1 LVVRTIVI
9 PFISLALLCGSLLAQ
24 GTATDTTHSLTVTTG
39 ANGKVHVV
47 SSATLVESAA
57 LFGSFSA
64 SLSLQYYGRTLSGGS
79 ITVQGTSD
87 FGPCSSPA
95 SSPSI
100 ACNTVQYTCGAASFG
115 SACSSTVTLATS
127 SATTVVTLPS
137 NSACTNGG
145 SPCGPTNPFTIP
157 LNFTLSND
165 PYYKTGPYSASL
177 QFTLSA
183 N

>member
-1 LVVRTIVI
+1 MRIIVI
-9 PFISLALLCGSLLAQ
+9 PFIFLALLCGSLYAQ
-24 GTATDTTHSLTVTTG
+24 GTATDTTHSLTVTT
-39 ANGKVHVV
+39 NPYGKVHVA
-47 SSATLVESAA
+47 SAATLSEAAA
-57 LFGSFSA
+57 LFGGFSGN
-64 SLSLQYYGRTLSGGS
+64 LSLQYYGRTLNGGT
-79 ITVQGTSD
+79 ITVQGTAD
-87 FGPCSSPA
+87 FGTCSSPA

-100 ACNTVQYTCGAASFG
+100 ACNTVHYTCGTASFG
-115 SACSSTVTLATS
+115 SACSSTITLATS

-177 QFTLSA
+177 QFTFSA

>member
-1 LVVRTIVI
+1 MRTIVI
-9 PFISLALLCGSLLAQ
+9 PFISLALLCGSLYAQ
-24 GTATDTTHSLTVTTG
+24 GTATDTTHSLTVATS
-39 ANGKVHVV
+39 AYGKVHVA
-47 SSATLVESAA
+47 SASTLAESAA

-64 SLSLQYYGRTLSGGS
+64 SLSLQYYGRTLNGGS
-79 ITVQGTSD
+79 ITVQGTTD
-87 FGPCSSPA
+87 FGTCSSPA

-100 ACNTVQYTCGAASFG
+100 ACSTVKYTCGATSFG

-137 NSACTNGG
+137 NSACTHGG

-165 PYYKTGPYSASL
+165 PYYKTGPYSATL

>member
-1 LVVRTIVI
+1 MRTIFI
-9 PFISLALLCGSLLAQ
+9 PIILLALLCGSLFAQ

-47 SSATLVESAA
+47 SSATLTESAA
-57 LFGSFSA
+57 LFGSFSGN
-64 SLSLQYYGRTLSGGS
+64 LSLQYYGRTLNGGS

-87 FGPCSSPA
+87 FGSCASPA

-100 ACNTVQYTCGAASFG
+100 ACSTVHYTCGTASFG

-127 SATTVVTLPS
+127 SATTVVTLPA
-137 NSACTNGG
+137 NSACVNGG

-165 PYYKTGPYSASL
+165 PYYKTGPYSATL